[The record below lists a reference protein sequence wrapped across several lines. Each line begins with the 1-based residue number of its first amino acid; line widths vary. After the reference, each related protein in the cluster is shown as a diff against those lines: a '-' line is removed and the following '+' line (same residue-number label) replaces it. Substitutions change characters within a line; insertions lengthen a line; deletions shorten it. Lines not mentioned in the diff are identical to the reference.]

1 VTGKLPWRLDG
12 KDVLLSVRLTPRA
25 KKDLAGGLWYDSN
38 GAAWLCASVRAV
50 PEKGLANAGLVELLS
65 KSFLIPASS
74 IALEAGG
81 VSRLKRV
88 RIAGGGDKVIATLQ
102 NLAGEA

>member
-1 VTGKLPWRLDG
+1 MSGALPWRVDG
-12 KDVLLSVRLTPRA
+12 PDVLVSIRLTPRSR
-25 KKDLAGGLWYDSN
+25 KDTAGGLWYDSN

-50 PEKGLANAGLVELLS
+50 PEKGLANAALIELLS

-88 RIAGGGDKVIATLQ
+88 RIAGGSEKIIAKLQ

>member
-1 VTGKLPWRLDG
+1 MTRALPWRIDRG
-12 KDVLLSVRLTPRA
+12 DVLLSVRLTPRA
-25 KKDLAGGLWYDSN
+25 KKESAGGLWYDSG

-50 PEKGLANAGLVELLS
+50 PEKGQANAALIHMLS
-65 KSFLIPASS
+65 RLFLIPAST

-88 RIAGGGDKVIATLQ
+88 RIAGDGDRIITTLQ
-102 NLAGEA
+102 NVIGEV